1 MVEEMSWFK
10 DKIKQW
16 EDSNDV
22 GWLKAQLESLADEL
36 VSEKEKN
43 LRIVRGE
50 FGQICSHCGWE
61 SPTEGASWEELQEHI
76 NTCEKHPL
84 FALRAE
90 RDALELELAA
100 AREALEPFAL
110 AADCATCPGTIPPEK
125 VVLWC
130 QSSTTLG
137 PKGEITVADVRRAKM
152 FLSSFSPSAVSNIE
166 AVLKSAK

>member
-1 MVEEMSWFK
+1 MICEGCRSRECVIADLTAEAKE
-10 DKIKQW
+10 
-16 EDSNDV
+16 
-22 GWLKAQLESLADEL
+22 LRAQLAAEVKKREEAERVRSCISCIFVQQVIVL
-36 VSEKEKN
+36 KE
-43 LRIVRGE
+43 
-50 FGQICSHCGWE
+50 
-61 SPTEGASWEELQEHI
+61 
-76 NTCEKHPL
+76 
-84 FALRAE
+84 RAE
-90 RDALELELAA
+90 ALAAENVRLSLELAA